1 LDEFIDEEGGEMSH
15 YRERYHRELEE
26 LKVDA
31 EMLVDQV
38 GLAVAKSVEAL
49 REYDVEKAR
58 EVIRDDQ
65 IINDLNLRI
74 EKRCM
79 QLLALQQPMAKDLRL
94 IVTTLKIGIDLER
107 IGDLAV
113 DIARI
118 VVHSK
123 NKVHVK
129 NLKNIPRM
137 AEIAGKMLVQAN
149 EAFKKN
155 DATLARETTKWD
167 YEVDALYQKVRDT
180 LLKIIGGNPD
190 LIEDATPLLLVNKH
204 LERIADHVCNICES
218 IIYMVE
224 AKREHLN

>member
-1 LDEFIDEEGGEMSH
+1 MSP

-26 LKVDA
+26 LKIDA
-31 EMLVDQV
+31 EKLVDQV
-38 GLAVAKSVEAL
+38 DLAVAKSVEAL

-65 IINDLNLRI
+65 IINDLSLRI

-94 IVTTLKIGIDLER
+94 IVATLKIGIDLER
-107 IGDLAV
+107 IGDMAV

-123 NKVHVK
+123 DKVQVK
-129 NLKNIPRM
+129 SLKNIPRM
-137 AEIAGKMLVQAN
+137 AEIAGEMLAQAN
-149 EAFKKN
+149 QAFKEN
-155 DATLARETTKWD
+155 DANLARETTKWD

>member
-1 LDEFIDEEGGEMSH
+1 MSP

-26 LKVDA
+26 LKIDA
-31 EMLVDQV
+31 EKLVDQV
-38 GLAVAKSVEAL
+38 DLAVAKSVEAL
-49 REYDVEKAR
+49 REYNVEKAR

-65 IINDLNLRI
+65 IINELSLRI

-123 NKVHVK
+123 DKVQVK
-129 NLKNIPRM
+129 SLKNIPRM
-137 AEIAGKMLVQAN
+137 ADIAGKMLAQAN
-149 EAFKKN
+149 QAFKEN
-155 DATLARETTKWD
+155 DANLARETTKWD

>member
-1 LDEFIDEEGGEMSH
+1 MSP

-26 LKVDA
+26 LKIDA
-31 EMLVDQV
+31 ENLVDLV
-38 GLAVAKSVEAL
+38 GVAVAKSVDAL
-49 REYDVEKAR
+49 REYDVDKAR

-65 IINDLNLRI
+65 MINDLSLRI

-94 IVTTLKIGIDLER
+94 IVTTLKIDIDLER

-129 NLKNIPRM
+129 SLKNIPRM
-137 AEIAGKMLVQAN
+137 AEISGQMLVHAN
-149 EAFKKN
+149 RAFKEN
-155 DATLARETTKWD
+155 DAELARETTKWD
-167 YEVDALYQKVRDT
+167 YEVDSLYQKVRDT

>member
-1 LDEFIDEEGGEMSH
+1 
-15 YRERYHRELEE
+15 
-26 LKVDA
+26 
-31 EMLVDQV
+31 
-38 GLAVAKSVEAL
+38 
-49 REYDVEKAR
+49 
-58 EVIRDDQ
+58 
-65 IINDLNLRI
+65 
-74 EKRCM
+74 
-79 QLLALQQPMAKDLRL
+79 

-123 NKVHVK
+123 DKVQVK
-129 NLKNIPRM
+129 SLKNILRM
-137 AEIAGKMLVQAN
+137 AEVARDMLGQADK
-149 EAFKKN
+149 AFKEN
-155 DATLARETTKWD
+155 DANLARETTKWD

>member
-1 LDEFIDEEGGEMSH
+1 MSP
-15 YRERYHRELEE
+15 YRERYHKELEE
-26 LKVDA
+26 LKADA
-31 EMLVDQV
+31 EKLVDLV
-38 GLAVAKSVEAL
+38 GLAVAKSVDAL
-49 REYDVEKAR
+49 RDYDVEKAR

-65 IINDLNLRI
+65 MINDLNLRI

-129 NLKNIPRM
+129 SLKNIPRM
-137 AEIAGKMLVQAN
+137 AEIAVEMLTQAN
-149 EAFKKN
+149 RAFKEN
-155 DATLARETTKWD
+155 DSNLARETTKWD

>member
-1 LDEFIDEEGGEMSH
+1 MSP

-38 GLAVAKSVEAL
+38 GLAVVKSVEAL

-94 IVTTLKIGIDLER
+94 IVTTIKIGIDLER

-137 AEIAGKMLVQAN
+137 AEISVDMLVQAN

-155 DATLARETTKWD
+155 DATLAREATKWD

>member
-1 LDEFIDEEGGEMSH
+1 MSH

-31 EMLVDQV
+31 ETLVDQV

-49 REYDVEKAR
+49 REYDVQKAR

-94 IVTTLKIGIDLER
+94 IVTTIKIGIDLER

-137 AEIAGKMLVQAN
+137 AEISVDMLVQAN

-190 LIEDATPLLLVNKH
+190 LIEDATPLLLANKH

>member
-1 LDEFIDEEGGEMSH
+1 MSP
-15 YRERYHRELEE
+15 YRERYHKELEE

-49 REYDVEKAR
+49 RDYNVDKAR

-65 IINDLNLRI
+65 IINDLSLRI

-94 IVTTLKIGIDLER
+94 IITTLKIGIDLER

-129 NLKNIPRM
+129 SLKNIPRM
-137 AEIAGKMLVQAN
+137 AEISREMLAQAN
-149 EAFKKN
+149 RAFKEN
-155 DATLARETTKWD
+155 DADLARETTKWD

-204 LERIADHVCNICES
+204 LERVADHVCNICES

>member
-1 LDEFIDEEGGEMSH
+1 MSP

-26 LKVDA
+26 LKMDA
-31 EMLVDQV
+31 EKLVDQV
-38 GLAVAKSVEAL
+38 DLAVAKSVEAL
-49 REYDVEKAR
+49 REYNVEKAR

-79 QLLALQQPMAKDLRL
+79 QLLALQQPMAKDLRQ

-123 NKVHVK
+123 DKVQVK
-129 NLKNIPRM
+129 SLKNILRM
-137 AEIAGKMLVQAN
+137 AEVARDMLGQADK
-149 EAFKKN
+149 AFKEN
-155 DATLARETTKWD
+155 DANLARETTKWD

>member
-1 LDEFIDEEGGEMSH
+1 MSP

-49 REYDVEKAR
+49 REYNVDKAR

-137 AEIAGKMLVQAN
+137 AEIAEQMLVQAN

-155 DATLARETTKWD
+155 DPNLARETTKWD

>member
-1 LDEFIDEEGGEMSH
+1 MSP

-26 LKVDA
+26 LKMDA
-31 EMLVDQV
+31 EKLVDQV
-38 GLAVAKSVEAL
+38 DLAVAKSVEAL
-49 REYDVEKAR
+49 REYNVEKAR

-65 IINDLNLRI
+65 IVNDLNLRI

-123 NKVHVK
+123 DKVQVK
-129 NLKNIPRM
+129 SLKNIPRM
-137 AEIAGKMLVQAN
+137 AEIARDMLAQAN
-149 EAFKKN
+149 KAFKEN
-155 DATLARETTKWD
+155 DTNLARETTKWD

>member
-1 LDEFIDEEGGEMSH
+1 MSP

-94 IVTTLKIGIDLER
+94 IVTTIKIGIDLER

-129 NLKNIPRM
+129 SLKNIPRM
-137 AEIAGKMLVQAN
+137 AEISVDMLVQAN

>member
-1 LDEFIDEEGGEMSH
+1 MSP
-15 YRERYHRELEE
+15 YRERYRRELEE
-26 LKVDA
+26 LKTDA
-31 EMLVDQV
+31 EELVDQV
-38 GLAVAKSVEAL
+38 DLAVAKSVEAL
-49 REYDVEKAR
+49 REYNVVKAR

-65 IINDLNLRI
+65 IINDLSLRI

-94 IVTTLKIGIDLER
+94 IVATLKIGIDLER
-107 IGDLAV
+107 IGDMAV

-129 NLKNIPRM
+129 SLKNIPRM
-137 AEIAGKMLVQAN
+137 AEISREMLAQAN
-149 EAFKKN
+149 KAFKEN

>member
-1 LDEFIDEEGGEMSH
+1 MSP
-15 YRERYHRELEE
+15 YRERYHKELEE

-31 EMLVDQV
+31 ESLVDQV

-49 REYDVEKAR
+49 REYDVDKAR

-107 IGDLAV
+107 IGDMAV

-118 VVHSK
+118 VVHSR

-129 NLKNIPRM
+129 SLKNIPRM
-137 AEIAGKMLVQAN
+137 ADISREMLAHAN
-149 EAFKKN
+149 QAFKEN
-155 DATLARETTKWD
+155 DADLARETTKWD

>member
-1 LDEFIDEEGGEMSH
+1 MSP

-26 LKVDA
+26 LKMDA
-31 EMLVDQV
+31 EKLVDQV
-38 GLAVAKSVEAL
+38 DLAVAKSVEAL
-49 REYDVEKAR
+49 REYNVDKAR

-65 IINDLNLRI
+65 IINDLSLRV

-94 IVTTLKIGIDLER
+94 IVATLKIGIDLER
-107 IGDLAV
+107 IGDMAV

-123 NKVHVK
+123 DKVQVK
-129 NLKNIPRM
+129 SLKNIPRM
-137 AEIAGKMLVQAN
+137 AEIAREMLAQAN
-149 EAFKKN
+149 QAFKEN
-155 DATLARETTKWD
+155 DASLARETTKWD

-204 LERIADHVCNICES
+204 LERVADHVCNICES

>member
-1 LDEFIDEEGGEMSH
+1 MSP

-26 LKVDA
+26 LKMDA
-31 EMLVDQV
+31 ENLVDQV
-38 GLAVAKSVEAL
+38 DLAVAKSVEAL
-49 REYDVEKAR
+49 REYNVEKAR

-65 IINDLNLRI
+65 IINDLSQRI

-94 IVTTLKIGIDLER
+94 IVATLKIGIDLER
-107 IGDLAV
+107 IGDMAV

-123 NKVHVK
+123 DKVQVK
-129 NLKNIPRM
+129 SLKNIPRM
-137 AEIAGKMLVQAN
+137 AEISREMLAQAN
-149 EAFKKN
+149 QAFKEN

>member
-1 LDEFIDEEGGEMSH
+1 MSP

-26 LKVDA
+26 LKMDT
-31 EMLVDQV
+31 EKLVDQV
-38 GLAVAKSVEAL
+38 DLAVAKSVEAL
-49 REYDVEKAR
+49 REYNVEKAR
-58 EVIRDDQ
+58 EIIRDDQ
-65 IINDLNLRI
+65 IINDLSLRI

-123 NKVHVK
+123 DKVQVK
-129 NLKNIPRM
+129 SLKNIPRM
-137 AEIAGKMLVQAN
+137 ADIAGKMLAQAN
-149 EAFKKN
+149 EAFKEN
-155 DATLARETTKWD
+155 DADLARETTKWD

>member
-1 LDEFIDEEGGEMSH
+1 
-15 YRERYHRELEE
+15 
-26 LKVDA
+26 
-31 EMLVDQV
+31 LVDQV
-38 GLAVAKSVEAL
+38 DLAVAKSVEAL
-49 REYDVEKAR
+49 REYDVTKAR
-58 EVIRDDQ
+58 DVIRDDQ
-65 IINDLNLRI
+65 IINDLSLRI

-94 IVTTLKIGIDLER
+94 IVATLKIGIDLER
-107 IGDLAV
+107 IGDMAV

-137 AEIAGKMLVQAN
+137 AEISREMLAQAN
-149 EAFKKN
+149 KAFKEN
-155 DATLARETTKWD
+155 DADLARETTKWD
-167 YEVDALYQKVRDT
+167 YEVDALYQKVRDA

-204 LERIADHVCNICES
+204 LERIADHICNICES

>member
-1 LDEFIDEEGGEMSH
+1 MSP

-26 LKVDA
+26 LKMDA
-31 EMLVDQV
+31 EKLVDQV
-38 GLAVAKSVEAL
+38 DLAVAKSVEAL
-49 REYDVEKAR
+49 REYNVEKAR

-65 IINDLNLRI
+65 IVNDLNLRI

-123 NKVHVK
+123 DKVQVK
-129 NLKNIPRM
+129 SLKNIPRM
-137 AEIAGKMLVQAN
+137 SDIARKMLAQAN
-149 EAFKKN
+149 EAFKEN
-155 DATLARETTKWD
+155 DADLARETTKWD

>member
-1 LDEFIDEEGGEMSH
+1 MSP

-26 LKVDA
+26 LKMDA
-31 EMLVDQV
+31 EKLVDQV
-38 GLAVAKSVEAL
+38 DLAVAKSVEAL
-49 REYDVEKAR
+49 REYNVDKAR

-65 IINDLNLRI
+65 IINDLSLRV

-94 IVTTLKIGIDLER
+94 IVATLKIGIDLER
-107 IGDLAV
+107 IGDMAV

-123 NKVHVK
+123 DKVQVK
-129 NLKNIPRM
+129 SLKNIPRM
-137 AEIAGKMLVQAN
+137 AEIAREMLAQAN
-149 EAFKKN
+149 QAFKEN
-155 DATLARETTKWD
+155 DANLARETTKWD

>member
-1 LDEFIDEEGGEMSH
+1 MSP

-26 LKVDA
+26 LKMDA
-31 EMLVDQV
+31 EKLVDQV
-38 GLAVAKSVEAL
+38 DLAVAKSVEAL
-49 REYDVEKAR
+49 REYNVEKAR

-65 IINDLNLRI
+65 IVNDLNLRI

-123 NKVHVK
+123 DKVQVK
-129 NLKNIPRM
+129 SLKNIPRM
-137 AEIAGKMLVQAN
+137 ADIAGKMLAQAN
-149 EAFKKN
+149 EAFKEN
-155 DATLARETTKWD
+155 DANLARETTKWD

>member
-1 LDEFIDEEGGEMSH
+1 MSP

-26 LKVDA
+26 LKIDA
-31 EMLVDQV
+31 ENLVDLV
-38 GLAVAKSVEAL
+38 GQAVARSVDAL
-49 REYDVEKAR
+49 REYDVDKAR

-65 IINDLNLRI
+65 TINDLSLRI

-94 IVTTLKIGIDLER
+94 IVTTLKIDIDLER

-129 NLKNIPRM
+129 SLKNIPRM
-137 AEIAGKMLVQAN
+137 AEIAVEMLAQAN
-149 EAFKKN
+149 LAFKEN
-155 DATLARETTKWD
+155 DADLARETTKWD

-190 LIEDATPLLLVNKH
+190 LIEDATPLLLANKH

>member
-1 LDEFIDEEGGEMSH
+1 MSP

-26 LKVDA
+26 LKMDA
-31 EMLVDQV
+31 EKLVDQV
-38 GLAVAKSVEAL
+38 DLAVAKSVEAL

-65 IINDLNLRI
+65 IINDLSLRI

-94 IVTTLKIGIDLER
+94 IVATLKIGIDLER
-107 IGDLAV
+107 IGDMAV

-123 NKVHVK
+123 DKVQVK
-129 NLKNIPRM
+129 SLKNIPRM
-137 AEIAGKMLVQAN
+137 AEIAGEMLAQAN
-149 EAFKKN
+149 QAFKEN
-155 DATLARETTKWD
+155 DANLARETTKWD

>member
-1 LDEFIDEEGGEMSH
+1 MSP
-15 YRERYHRELEE
+15 YRERYRRELEV
-26 LKVDA
+26 LKTDA
-31 EMLVDQV
+31 EELVDQV
-38 GLAVAKSVEAL
+38 DLAVAKSVEAL
-49 REYDVEKAR
+49 REYDVTKAR
-58 EVIRDDQ
+58 DVIRDDQ
-65 IINDLNLRI
+65 IINDLSLRI

-94 IVTTLKIGIDLER
+94 IVATLKIGIDLER
-107 IGDLAV
+107 IGDMAV

-137 AEIAGKMLVQAN
+137 AEISREMLAQAN
-149 EAFKKN
+149 KAFKEN
-155 DATLARETTKWD
+155 DADLARETTKWD
-167 YEVDALYQKVRDT
+167 YEVDALYQKVRDS

-204 LERIADHVCNICES
+204 LERIADHICNICES

>member
-1 LDEFIDEEGGEMSH
+1 MSP
-15 YRERYHRELEE
+15 YRERYHKELEE
-26 LKVDA
+26 LKADA
-31 EMLVDQV
+31 EKLVDLV
-38 GLAVAKSVEAL
+38 GFAVAKSVDAL
-49 REYDVEKAR
+49 RDYDVEKAR

-65 IINDLNLRI
+65 TINDLNLRI

-129 NLKNIPRM
+129 SLKNIPRM
-137 AEIAGKMLVQAN
+137 AEIAVEMLAQAN
-149 EAFKKN
+149 RAFKEN
-155 DATLARETTKWD
+155 DSNLARETTKWD

>member
-1 LDEFIDEEGGEMSH
+1 MSP
-15 YRERYHRELEE
+15 YRERYHKELEE
-26 LKVDA
+26 LKADA
-31 EMLVDQV
+31 EKLVDLV
-38 GLAVAKSVEAL
+38 GFAVAKSVDAL
-49 REYDVEKAR
+49 RDYDVEKAR

-65 IINDLNLRI
+65 TINDLNLRI

-129 NLKNIPRM
+129 SLKNIPRM
-137 AEIAGKMLVQAN
+137 AEIAVEMLAQAN
-149 EAFKKN
+149 RAFKEN
-155 DATLARETTKWD
+155 DSNLARETTKWD

-180 LLKIIGGNPD
+180 LLKIIGGNPE

>member
-1 LDEFIDEEGGEMSH
+1 MSP

-26 LKVDA
+26 LKMDA
-31 EMLVDQV
+31 ESLVDQV
-38 GLAVAKSVEAL
+38 SLAVAKSVEAL
-49 REYDVEKAR
+49 RDYNVDKAR

-65 IINDLNLRI
+65 IINDLSLRV

-94 IVTTLKIGIDLER
+94 IITTLKIGIDLER

-137 AEIAGKMLVQAN
+137 AEIAGEMLAQAN
-149 EAFKKN
+149 RAFKEN
-155 DATLARETTKWD
+155 DASLARDTTKWD

-180 LLKIIGGNPD
+180 LLKIIAGNPD

>member
-1 LDEFIDEEGGEMSH
+1 MSP

-26 LKVDA
+26 LKIDA
-31 EMLVDQV
+31 ENLVDLV
-38 GLAVAKSVEAL
+38 GQAVAKSVDSL
-49 REYDVEKAR
+49 REYDVDKAR

-65 IINDLNLRI
+65 MINDLSLRI

-94 IVTTLKIGIDLER
+94 IVTTLKIDIDLER

-129 NLKNIPRM
+129 SLKNIPRM
-137 AEIAGKMLVQAN
+137 AEIAVEMLVQAN
-149 EAFKKN
+149 RAFKEN
-155 DATLARETTKWD
+155 DAELARETTKWD

>member
-1 LDEFIDEEGGEMSH
+1 MSP

-26 LKVDA
+26 LKMDA
-31 EMLVDQV
+31 EKLVDQV
-38 GLAVAKSVEAL
+38 DLAVAKSVEAL
-49 REYDVEKAR
+49 REYNVDKAR

-123 NKVHVK
+123 DKVQVK
-129 NLKNIPRM
+129 SLKNIPRM
-137 AEIAGKMLVQAN
+137 ADIAGKMLAQAN
-149 EAFKKN
+149 EAFKEN
-155 DATLARETTKWD
+155 DADLARETTKWD